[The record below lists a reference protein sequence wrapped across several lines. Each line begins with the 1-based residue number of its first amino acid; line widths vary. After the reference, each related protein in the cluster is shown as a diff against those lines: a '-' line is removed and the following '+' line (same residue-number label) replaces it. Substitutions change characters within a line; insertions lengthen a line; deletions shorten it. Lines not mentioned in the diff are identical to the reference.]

1 MSDSPNKSF
10 TGKAAGFGKLLSRGW
25 AVLLAATFLTV
36 ALPVA
41 AHDDEGGAKA
51 GQAKHID
58 AKGDKCV
65 RDVAY
70 MRRNHMELLKHQRDE
85 TVHKG
90 IRTTQ
95 YSLKNCIGCHAN
107 EKTNSVIGSTDGKD
121 NFCQGCHNKMA
132 VKLDCFECHSSKPK
146 AVSGDAMHP
155 LVAPSAQPDGKDKQS
170 GLSGKLPHEG
180 TPTFYAL
187 AGVKDRMRWQMQAK
201 LAGLNIGEG
210 VK

>member
-10 TGKAAGFGKLLSRGW
+10 TGKAAGFGQLLSRGW
-25 AVLLAATFLTV
+25 AVLLAATFLAV
-36 ALPVA
+36 ALPA
-41 AHDDEGGAKA
+41 AAYDEGGAKA
-51 GQAKHID
+51 GHAKHID

-65 RDVAY
+65 RDEAY
-70 MRRNHMELLKHQRDE
+70 MRRNHMDLLKHQRDD
-85 TVHKG
+85 TMRKG

-146 AVSGDAMHP
+146 AASGDAMHP
-155 LVAPSAQPDGKDKQS
+155 IVAPAAQPGDKDKQS
-170 GLSGKLPHEG
+170 GLSGK
-180 TPTFYAL
+180 
-187 AGVKDRMRWQMQAK
+187 MRWQMQAK
-201 LAGLNIGEG
+201 LDSVNKGEV